1 MNDRIQ
7 FIAILI
13 SLIIAG
19 TIFQLIRKKKLLE
32 QYSLLWFFSAIVLL
46 IFSVWRDL
54 LDKMA
59 GAMGIY
65 YAPSALLVIVI
76 FCGFLLFLNF
86 SLVISKLTNQS
97 KSLAQ
102 EIALLQNKL
111 EKLEGKTIQAQ
122 KDDQTAHVKTN

>member
-7 FIAILI
+7 LIAILV

-54 LDKMA
+54 LDRMA

-97 KSLAQ
+97 KDLAQ

-111 EKLEGKTIQAQ
+111 EKLENKTLQAEE
-122 KDDQTAHVKTN
+122 DGPIGNV